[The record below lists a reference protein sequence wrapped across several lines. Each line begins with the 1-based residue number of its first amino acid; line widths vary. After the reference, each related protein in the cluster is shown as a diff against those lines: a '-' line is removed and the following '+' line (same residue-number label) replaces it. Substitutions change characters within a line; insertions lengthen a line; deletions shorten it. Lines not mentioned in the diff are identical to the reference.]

1 MLGAVVVKKQGAGE
15 RSAPHVVQRCAP
27 VARDALLWRK
37 AGWVSPRLGRRN
49 VGIYKCFIWLAWDL
63 LEVVMEVDVARRQA

>member
-1 MLGAVVVKKQGAGE
+1 MKGVQELD
-15 RSAPHVVQRCAP
+15 APSMVQWCAP

-37 AGWVSPRLGRRN
+37 AGGLAPRLARRN

-63 LEVVMEVDVARRQA
+63 LEVVMEVDVARRLA